1 MAALSLLAG
10 QANAAGDEMSRRPA
24 AQSPRAAG
32 TTADQAAPDTCGQRA
47 ALRLVGTLFTPQART
62 MLARTV
68 GHDRMRVIRPGAVI
82 TQDLRGDRLNLIVD
96 DKGKLLTARCG

>member
-1 MAALSLLAG
+1 
-10 QANAAGDEMSRRPA
+10 
-24 AQSPRAAG
+24 
-32 TTADQAAPDTCGQRA
+32 
-47 ALRLVGTLFTPQART
+47 